1 MKWLGALLILALITA
16 GCGSA
21 GNADKPSAAENG
33 KTTITF
39 LNGFTGGD
47 GGYMK
52 KITDG
57 FNSSQDKYFIKE
69 MQEKDHYTKF
79 KSGNY
84 DMVVIHAN
92 NLQTYKLDGM
102 IQEMTPVMEKAG
114 IQESDFHPAGAGLAQ
129 LEGKMYGLP
138 LDIHPLTMFYNK
150 DLAAEAPKGYEDLVK
165 LNAELQAKDKNLFAT
180 G

>member
-1 MKWLGALLILALITA
+1 MKKIKWLSALLILAVITA
-16 GCGSA
+16 GCGGP
-21 GNADKPSAAENG
+21 GNVGEYSSENG

-84 DMVVIHAN
+84 
-92 NLQTYKLDGM
+92 
-102 IQEMTPVMEKAG
+102 
-114 IQESDFHPAGAGLAQ
+114 F
-129 LEGKMYGLP
+129 
-138 LDIHPLTMFYNK
+138 DITDELTCR
-150 DLAAEAPKGYEDLVK
+150 
-165 LNAELQAKDKNLFAT
+165 AT
-180 G
+180 MCSIA